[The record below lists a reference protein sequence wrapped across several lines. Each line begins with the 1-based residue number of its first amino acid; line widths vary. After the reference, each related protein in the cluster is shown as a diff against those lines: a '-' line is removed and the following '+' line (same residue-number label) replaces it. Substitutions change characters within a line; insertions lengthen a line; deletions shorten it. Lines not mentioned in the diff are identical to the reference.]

1 MEELKEL
8 GLTDNEIKIY
18 LVLLKLG
25 NGTPLE
31 IGEKTGF
38 SRSYVYDALERLID
52 KQIVSL
58 VLKNNKKYYIPIEPK
73 KLEQIQIDKLEKL
86 QKILPQLEELK
97 ANSNEEVKVEL
108 HKGTYIYKTLLKDV
122 ILTLKEKEEVLIF
135 GIKDEDLISMD
146 KYYYE
151 PVSQYF
157 SKLDKSK
164 IKEKVITSFG
174 TIKLKGAKTTSYKFL
189 PKNLMENTAF
199 EVYGSKVAIFLWG
212 MPHYLI
218 IIENKIIANSY
229 RNQFNLLWKIA
240 KK

>member
-58 VLKNNKKYYIPIEPK
+58 VLKNNKKHYIPIEPK

-97 ANSNEEVKVEL
+97 ANSNEEVRVEL
-108 HKGTYIYKTLLKDV
+108 HKGAYIYKTLLKDV

-151 PVSQYF
+151 HVSQYF
-157 SKLDKSK
+157 SRLDKLK
-164 IKEKVITSFG
+164 IKEKVITSIG
-174 TIKLKGAKTTSYKFL
+174 TKKLKDAKTTAYRFL
-189 PKNLMENTAF
+189 PKNIMENTAF
-199 EVYGSKVAIFLWG
+199 EVYGDKVAIFLWG

>member
-73 KLEQIQIDKLEKL
+73 KLEQIQKDKLEKL
-86 QKILPQLEELK
+86 QKILPKLEELK
-97 ANSNEEVKVEL
+97 SNSKEEVKVEL
-108 HKGTYIYKTLLKDV
+108 HKGTFIYKTLLKD
-122 ILTLKEKEEVLIF
+122 ILYTLKENDEVLIF

-151 PVSQYF
+151 HVSQYF
-157 SKLDKSK
+157 SKLEKMK
-164 IKEKVITSFG
+164 IREKVITSIG
-174 TIKLKGAKTTSYKFL
+174 TKKLKDAKTTSYRFL
-189 PKNLMENTAF
+189 PKEIMENTAYV
-199 EVYGSKVAIFLWG
+199 VYGKKVGIFLWG
-212 MPHYLI
+212 LPHYLI
-218 IIENKIIANSY
+218 IIENKIIASSY
-229 RNQFNLLWKIA
+229 RNQFELLWKIA